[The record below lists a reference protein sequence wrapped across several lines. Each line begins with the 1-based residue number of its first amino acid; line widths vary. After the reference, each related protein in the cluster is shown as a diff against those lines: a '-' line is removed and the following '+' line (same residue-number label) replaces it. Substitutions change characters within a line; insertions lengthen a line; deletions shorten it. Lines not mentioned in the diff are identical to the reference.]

1 MESIEKSNKQP
12 SRIAVRIISGVILIA
27 ALGWFGWW
35 CFTKEGVTPKSIAV
49 AALALGML
57 TVSLVIA
64 VPAAVSFFSG
74 AYVKEA
80 QPLGPRS
87 GRKRFFR
94 SSIRIV
100 LALLVS
106 RLVLMILAYAFA
118 RLFANYT
125 GSFIGSLRDIWVKLD
140 TDAPHYFSIA
150 ENWYT
155 TEAPQMYTIVFL
167 PLFPLMIRG
176 LNYLFHD
183 SFISAMVINTL
194 CSCAAAVVLFRLAM
208 KDMGR
213 RSSKAAVIFAFA
225 LPAAIFYIAPMS
237 EALFLLLSAS
247 TLLLLR
253 KKRFILAGIF
263 GALACF
269 TRSLGIIMIL
279 PFFAEAVRSIVLKVR
294 SGEKKGRAWLVVRV
308 IISLLVFC
316 TGTFGYL
323 LINKLVWGE
332 WFKFM
337 EFQRD
342 VWYQQLNPF
351 FDTVALQ
358 TDELFR
364 SFGSDNTLALGLWL
378 PNLLFIFGALA
389 VLVFCARTLRASYT
403 LYFAA
408 YLAVA
413 CGVSWLLSAP
423 RYLTA
428 LAVLPIA
435 LAHLCEGRD
444 DGIGVTRSRAK
455 TAIVFAALFSG
466 QIFYLLMYVL
476 QYSIY

>member
-1 MESIEKSNKQP
+1 MDKNKRMP
-12 SRIAVRIISGVILIA
+12 SRAAVRVISGVILTA
-27 ALGWFGWW
+27 ALAWFGYW

-49 AALALGML
+49 AAAALGL
-57 TVSLVIA
+57 LAVSLVIA
-64 VPAAVSFFSG
+64 APALVSFFSG
-74 AYVKEA
+74 APVKEA

-87 GRKRFFR
+87 GRKRFIR
-94 SSIRIV
+94 SSVRII
-100 LALLVS
+100 LALLIS
-106 RLVLMILAYAFA
+106 RVLLIILAYVFA

-125 GSFIGSLRDIWVKLD
+125 GSLISSMRDIWVKLD

-155 TEAPQMYTIVFL
+155 TEAPQMYTLVFL
-167 PLFPLMIRG
+167 PLFPLLIRAF
-176 LNYLFHD
+176 NYVFHD
-183 SFISAMVINTL
+183 SFVSAMVINTL
-194 CSCAAAVVLFRLAM
+194 CSCAASVVIFRLAM

-237 EALFLLLSAS
+237 EALFLLLSAL

-253 KKRFILAGIF
+253 KGRFIAAGIF

-269 TRSLGIIMIL
+269 TRSLGIIMAV
-279 PFFAEAVRSIVLKVR
+279 PFLCEGIRALVLKVK
-294 SGEKKGRAWLVVRV
+294 SGEKKGTAWLVIR
-308 IISLLVFC
+308 LVLSGLIFC
-316 TGTFGYL
+316 TGTAGYL

-337 EFQRD
+337 QFQRE

-364 SFGSDNTLALGLWL
+364 AFGSDNTLALGLWL
-378 PNLLFIFGALA
+378 PNLLYIFGALL
-389 VLVFCARTLRASYT
+389 VLVFCARTLRTSYT

-408 YLAVA
+408 YVAVA
-413 CGVSWLLSAP
+413 CGASWLLSAP

-428 LAVLPIA
+428 LVVLPLA

-444 DGIGVTRSRAK
+444 DGIGVARSRTK

-466 QIFYLLMYVL
+466 QVFYLLMYVM
-476 QYSIY
+476 QYGIY